1 MVANLKNIRSH
12 PDKYLISQDN
22 GEKGHVD
29 GVIENTK
36 KLTSLKWAELVAIFH
51 DLGKINPNF
60 SDKLDSNKIVDG
72 YANHSYLSAFAFFC
86 AFGCDENN
94 RKNLTLWSGID
105 KLTELDI
112 LALGVVIAKHHG
124 NLPDFS
130 SQVKDDSMDIFR
142 ILSKNENESLFKFLE
157 THNELPIN
165 EFSQNYLPFIQD
177 FQKYLL
183 NPRVQESYR
192 DKFNFDASKNRNPL
206 AFFLDTQFTF
216 AALVQADKTDAARFE
231 NLIDINQANVKM
243 FCENYERQLIAYLDK
258 LNSDSQLNLLRTKI
272 RQEAVDNINIALDK
286 GQRVFDLTAPT
297 GSGKTLILLSLAN
310 EILKSTRG
318 ILRIVYALPFLS
330 ITEQVEEEVLK
341 IFADTKQYIQRIDS
355 KSVNYEYEKLQDQL
369 ENQPDKQTQM
379 ERNLLDFREKTF
391 AYPLV
396 ITTFVQFFETLLSN
410 KNSELLKLPNLS
422 NCIFLIDEIQSLPP
436 RLYSFFVA
444 YLSKFCQKFNC
455 YAVISTATQ
464 PNFNIDGITL
474 NGGNSRYLKNPSSFF
489 TDYKEP
495 YKLLLLEHFSNEIF
509 NRYIINYKRENIN
522 IATLAQNITSEKQSV
537 LVILNTI
544 DDTKQLFDLLLEDVK
559 EDTSLVLLNTHFT
572 PNDRKYKI
580 EFAKL
585 RLKYGKKIVVV
596 STQLIEAG
604 VDIDFPVLY
613 RDFASVSSIIQS
625 AGRCNRNGKLPQ
637 KGKVVLFRLS
647 NPNERS
653 KLIYLGKDK
662 PILESTTKVWKNDKY
677 EEKELLN
684 VQRSFFD
691 KISSE
696 LNFAEHSQSKPK
708 FDFYFLKDIQECM
721 FSKIG
726 NFQLIDEKEYGTEM
740 QFYVPKN
747 EEDNNFEIL
756 LSLSKQLNDN
766 KGKIEKINKKRQI
779 TFQFKKMANQ
789 IVKVRLK
796 KQDASPDLGHNES
809 YLDFLFKINL
819 SSYSSERGVLIK
831 GEDCI
836 I

>member
-1 MVANLKNIRSH
+1 M
-12 PDKYLISQDN
+12 SQ
-22 GEKGHVD
+22 
-29 GVIENTK
+29 
-36 KLTSLKWAELVAIFH
+36 
-51 DLGKINPNF
+51 
-60 SDKLDSNKIVDG
+60 
-72 YANHSYLSAFAFFC
+72 
-86 AFGCDENN
+86 
-94 RKNLTLWSGID
+94 
-105 KLTELDI
+105 
-112 LALGVVIAKHHG
+112 
-124 NLPDFS
+124 
-130 SQVKDDSMDIFR
+130 
-142 ILSKNENESLFKFLE
+142 
-157 THNELPIN
+157 
-165 EFSQNYLPFIQD
+165 
-177 FQKYLL
+177 YLL

-369 ENQPDKQTQM
+369 ENQPNKQTQM

-474 NGGNSRYLKNPSSFF
+474 NGGNSRYLKIHPVF
-489 TDYKEP
+489 
-495 YKLLLLEHFSNEIF
+495 LL
-509 NRYIINYKRENIN
+509 IIKSRTNCCY
-522 IATLAQNITSEKQSV
+522 
-537 LVILNTI
+537 
-544 DDTKQLFDLLLEDVK
+544 
-559 EDTSLVLLNTHFT
+559 
-572 PNDRKYKI
+572 
-580 EFAKL
+580 
-585 RLKYGKKIVVV
+585 
-596 STQLIEAG
+596 
-604 VDIDFPVLY
+604 
-613 RDFASVSSIIQS
+613 
-625 AGRCNRNGKLPQ
+625 
-637 KGKVVLFRLS
+637 
-647 NPNERS
+647 
-653 KLIYLGKDK
+653 
-662 PILESTTKVWKNDKY
+662 
-677 EEKELLN
+677 
-684 VQRSFFD
+684 
-691 KISSE
+691 
-696 LNFAEHSQSKPK
+696 
-708 FDFYFLKDIQECM
+708 
-721 FSKIG
+721 
-726 NFQLIDEKEYGTEM
+726 
-740 QFYVPKN
+740 
-747 EEDNNFEIL
+747 
-756 LSLSKQLNDN
+756 
-766 KGKIEKINKKRQI
+766 
-779 TFQFKKMANQ
+779 
-789 IVKVRLK
+789 
-796 KQDASPDLGHNES
+796 
-809 YLDFLFKINL
+809 
-819 SSYSSERGVLIK
+819 
-831 GEDCI
+831 
-836 I
+836 